1 MEAFLGYLRTS
12 QRLWVAACL
21 CAYVPA
27 VLYFG
32 AADRVV
38 LGPWSVLPVALA
50 AFAYGARVGVLI
62 AALLVPAH
70 VYLAAREPIGDS
82 LALPLFASAVNAL
95 VGAVTG
101 YLFQR
106 LRSARRFQ
114 RECEQRYERAAR
126 GANDGLLEWDLRSD
140 RLYASERFGEMLGL
154 SARAPGLR
162 AHTFF
167 ELVHEEDRPQ
177 LDAAIEALRS
187 GGIDR
192 IEHEHRL
199 RCTDG
204 TNLWVELRGVLTHV
218 DGSEVITLWTTDVSA
233 RRQAE
238 HELRFHAFRD
248 ALTGLPNR
256 SLFMDRLGQAKLRA
270 RERPNTHVAVL
281 LIDLDRFKRVNDSLG
296 HSAGD
301 GLLLAVADRL
311 RACVSRG
318 DTVAR
323 FGGDEFA
330 LLLEDLPDVDSAIV
344 VAERVRNALLEPV
357 LIKGRAVTCGSS
369 FGIVLTS
376 GDETSP
382 VDIVR
387 DADTALYRAKAT
399 ARGAWALFDPTMR
412 DRAVERLTLEN
423 ELRRGL
429 AGRELELFFQPIV
442 DAAGQFAGFE
452 ALPRW
457 HNPRLGLLLPRDFI
471 GLAEETGL
479 IMELGDFVLREACEM
494 GVRLSSVLGEQRF
507 LVHVNLSPEQ
517 VRRTDL
523 ITRIDRALERT
534 GFEPARL
541 CMEVTED
548 LIFEDVPTGGA
559 LLDALRARGIKLC
572 MDDFGTGYSSLSY
585 LHRFRVDFLK
595 IETAFVHGAESH
607 EGGVQIVRSL
617 VNLARNLGVVA
628 IAEGVETKRQWDVL
642 RNLGCPR
649 AQGFLFAEPL
659 SAPQLVAWVTQHHS
673 ACA

>member
-1 MEAFLGYLRTS
+1 MEAVLGYLRAAK
-12 QRLWVAACL
+12 RLWVAACL
-21 CAYVPA
+21 IAYVPV
-27 VLYFG
+27 VLLFG
-32 AADRVV
+32 EAERVV
-38 LGPWSVLPVALA
+38 LGPWSVLPVALSA
-50 AFAYGARVGVLI
+50 WAFGARVGVLV

-70 VYLAAREPIGDS
+70 VYLAARGPDGHS
-82 LALPLFASAVNAL
+82 LSLLLFASAVNAL
-95 VGAVTG
+95 TGVVTG
-101 YLFQR
+101 WLFER
-106 LRSARRFQ
+106 LRNARRFQ
-114 RECEQRYERAAR
+114 KECEQRYERAAL
-126 GANDGLLEWDLRSD
+126 GANDGLLEWDLASD
-140 RLYASERFGEMLGL
+140 RLYASERFSEMLGL
-154 SARAPGLR
+154 EQRSLFSRSESWLQLVHPDDRPGL
-162 AHTFF
+162 
-167 ELVHEEDRPQ
+167 E
-177 LDAAIEALRS
+177 AAISQLRS
-187 GGIDR
+187 GA
-192 IEHEHRL
+192 IERLHHEHRL
-199 RCTDG
+199 VCGDG
-204 TNLWVELRGVLTHV
+204 TDLWVELRGVLTIV
-218 DGSEVITLWTTDVSA
+218 NGAEVITLWTSDVSA

-248 ALTGLPNR
+248 PLTGLPNR

-270 RERPNTHVAVL
+270 RERPGSHVAVL

-311 RACVSRG
+311 RTCVSRRN
-318 DTVAR
+318 TVAR

-330 LLLEDLPDVDSAIV
+330 LLLEDLTGVEDAIQ
-344 VAERVRNALLEPV
+344 VAERVQKALLEPV
-357 LIKGRAVTCGSS
+357 LIKGRAVTCASS
-369 FGIVLTS
+369 FGIVLTDDNDS
-376 GDETSP
+376 SP
-382 VDIVR
+382 ADIVR
-387 DADTALYRAKAT
+387 DADTALYRAKAS
-399 ARGAWALFDPTMR
+399 ARGHWAVFQPTMR

-423 ELRRGL
+423 ELRRALLGH
-429 AGRELELFFQPIV
+429 ELELFFQPIV
-442 DAAGQFAGFE
+442 DAGGQFAGFE

-457 HNPRLGLLLPRDFI
+457 HNPRLGMLLPADFI

-494 GVRLSSVLGEQRF
+494 GMRVSSALTRATF
-507 LVHVNLSPEQ
+507 SVHVNLSPEQ
-517 VRRTDL
+517 VRRADL
-523 ITRIDRALERT
+523 ITRIDTLLAST
-534 GFEPARL
+534 GFDPTRL

-548 LIFEDVPTGGA
+548 LIFEELPTGGA

-585 LHRFRVDFLK
+585 LHRFRVDYLK

-649 AQGFLFAEPL
+649 AQGYLFAEPL
-659 SAPQLVAWVTQHHS
+659 SAVELLAWVTQHHS